1 MALGGHTLYN
11 WGDSLSLES
20 LEADGQ
26 LAGEGEAAIDV
37 TTIPA
42 LSEIAGA
49 LSSGVYSVRVQR
61 GHMRRA
67 RWPHWARAFS
77 TPGASG
83 AGMSSCKLGAP

>member
-49 LSSGVYSVRVQR
+49 LSSGVYSVRV
-61 GHMRRA
+61 HL
-67 RWPHWARAFS
+67 WSHEKS
-77 TPGASG
+77 TLAT
-83 AGMSSCKLGAP
+83 LGTCILNTWGIRCWHVQL